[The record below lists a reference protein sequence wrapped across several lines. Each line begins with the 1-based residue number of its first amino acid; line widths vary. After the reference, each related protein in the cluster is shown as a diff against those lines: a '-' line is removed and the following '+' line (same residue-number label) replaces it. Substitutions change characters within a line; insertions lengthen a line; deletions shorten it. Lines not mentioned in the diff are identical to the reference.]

1 MTRLA
6 SFALFAMLLVGCGRE
21 SSEHEPKMKESK
33 YKIGQAWNYNTRKGE
48 EESRIFIVRSD
59 PDEKL
64 GTIYHIY
71 VDGLRI
77 KNPHSASGSQD
88 YLPHSPV
95 SEKTLDDSVTS
106 LAIENTSDLPDVS
119 EGYKTWKEAFDN
131 GQGGIFTIPV
141 SQIVQ
146 YIEDI
151 VTDRAKNG

>member
-1 MTRLA
+1 
-6 SFALFAMLLVGCGRE
+6 MLLVGCGGE
-21 SSEHEPKMKESK
+21 SPELESRMKESK
-33 YKIGQAWNYNTRKGE
+33 YKIGQVWSYNTREGE
-48 EESRIFIVRSD
+48 EESRIFIVRAD

-71 VDGLRI
+71 VDGLHI

-95 SEKTLDDSVTS
+95 SEKTLDNSVTS
-106 LAIENTSDLPDVS
+106 LVIENTSDLPDVS
-119 EGYKTWKEAFDN
+119 EGYKTWKEAFDK

-151 VTDRAKNG
+151 VTGKAKNG